1 MARWST
7 RPRPFSSTLE
17 KRLSTMVSW
26 SMHWAMRSL
35 ARPNSASSATAD
47 RALYTLMGLVLGR
60 ANCRGPSGPSTVMRR
75 AFSSMALT

>member
-1 MARWST
+1 
-7 RPRPFSSTLE
+7 
-17 KRLSTMVSW
+17 MVSW

-47 RALYTLMGLVLGR
+47 SALYTLMGLVLGR

-75 AFSSMALT
+75 AFSSMALTWYLASGEVNPHWGQWARPM